1 MADNESTPLLQ
12 NGSKPSKTRAMLSS
26 ANRVLLAGFLISV
39 ALSFTQVPIL
49 YVFRLMECEEF
60 YGHRDDSALLGDR
73 CSRSEI
79 DAGEITP
86 PSERTA
92 MFGMLQGSVMLG
104 TSIGY
109 LLGGIVSDHWGII
122 RPFEIATVLFAS
134 SSLYSAMFIPYIDPR
149 TPGIAGGTNTK
160 RQGWSRWLGALR
172 VLTPRDILL
181 EDGRP
186 IKHYGIVFLALGV
199 FLGVLATGYAPILIQ
214 LYSTA
219 AFNFLPTENSYLMAS
234 NSLIRGVFL
243 IFMFPRII
251 DSGRKWYTERSEKDP
266 SNEVFGAEVPAE
278 AEAGVATNMHP
289 KLSDLSQAAV
299 FQSVP
304 GHEFDISFLRWSLVA
319 DGLLTASTAFATKG
333 WHIYLAGVLF
343 PLASGS
349 APASKGVITEMC
361 APSERADALQAM
373 TLVENIAMLSTLG
386 LFGFIFSSFAS
397 IEKAYLTFFCNAY
410 SGSDTLVESPR
421 RSCSNPTSDV
431 EHKDDGE
438 EELQLL
444 QEIFS
449 REHSDA
455 PIEAKALERFRS
467 HLVAQ
472 TSDDTAGNSPPT
484 EAVGQSENV
493 TLDQTTSQ
501 DVIYC
506 DAVSTHAAS
515 VTVVN
520 QGKTHFEGTS
530 SLWSFFTSVQ
540 QVFAGDVE
548 EENENGDAD
557 CRDISLHQ
565 ISDLSF
571 GTDWRT
577 SVNAALPPQEVV
589 NYLTTSFF
597 EHGQANYFCIHP
609 EIFSRKLTA
618 FYDGTHE
625 FEARDSRNSRRSIEF
640 ISILFMV
647 LAIGSQFA
655 DTGISP
661 SFETS
666 TESNRLLVEEGLH
679 SLRDISRI
687 KVPVPAPNLGWRFYE
702 ASRKLLPDIICSSSM
717 ASVQVCALQGIY
729 LPSTGSRDASYNV
742 LGLALRMAINMG
754 LHTSFAAASLHA
766 HVRELRNRLWWT
778 VYVAERL
785 YSVEMGRPLSLS
797 DTEIDAPY
805 PVETL
810 EWKRCDGLIAMA
822 QICHLLG
829 RIVGAVYDRTAAE
842 KGTIIRPKVIHQ
854 LKRDL
859 EQWRRDLP
867 KHVNLENFTTR
878 SEAHLAL
885 TFEQATILLT
895 RSCLNYNAVTRKS
908 DKPLAPNAT
917 KVLEH

>member
-1 MADNESTPLLQ
+1 MPAEP
-12 NGSKPSKTRAMLSS
+12 
-26 ANRVLLAGFLISV
+26 
-39 ALSFTQVPIL
+39 
-49 YVFRLMECEEF
+49 E
-60 YGHRDDSALLGDR
+60 
-73 CSRSEI
+73 
-79 DAGEITP
+79 TP
-86 PSERTA
+86 PVETTGRRK
-92 MFGMLQGSVMLG
+92 
-104 TSIGY
+104 
-109 LLGGIVSDHWGII
+109 
-122 RPFEIATVLFAS
+122 RPRVPDDQRKRVKIA
-134 SSLYSAMFIPYIDPR
+134 
-149 TPGIAGGTNTK
+149 
-160 RQGWSRWLGALR
+160 
-172 VLTPRDILL
+172 
-181 EDGRP
+181 
-186 IKHYGIVFLALGV
+186 
-199 FLGVLATGYAPILIQ
+199 
-214 LYSTA
+214 
-219 AFNFLPTENSYLMAS
+219 
-234 NSLIRGVFL
+234 
-243 IFMFPRII
+243 
-251 DSGRKWYTERSEKDP
+251 
-266 SNEVFGAEVPAE
+266 
-278 AEAGVATNMHP
+278 
-289 KLSDLSQAAV
+289 
-299 FQSVP
+299 
-304 GHEFDISFLRWSLVA
+304 
-319 DGLLTASTAFATKG
+319 
-333 WHIYLAGVLF
+333 
-343 PLASGS
+343 
-349 APASKGVITEMC
+349 
-361 APSERADALQAM
+361 
-373 TLVENIAMLSTLG
+373 
-386 LFGFIFSSFAS
+386 
-397 IEKAYLTFFCNAY
+397 
-410 SGSDTLVESPR
+410 

-431 EHKDDGE
+431 ERKDDRE

-449 REHSDA
+449 RGHPDV
-455 PIEAKALERFRS
+455 PIEARALERFRS

-472 TSDDTAGNSPPT
+472 TSDDTAGNSPST
-484 EAVGQSENV
+484 EAVGQSGNV

-520 QGKTHFEGTS
+520 QGKTHFEDTS
-530 SLWSFFTSVQ
+530 SLWSFFTSMQ
-540 QVFAGDVE
+540 QVFAGDVD

-565 ISDLSF
+565 VSDLSF

-597 EHGQANYFCIHP
+597 EHGQANYFCVHP

-666 TESNRLLVEEGLH
+666 IESNRLLVEEGLH
-679 SLRDISRI
+679 SLKDMSRI
-687 KVPVPAPNLGWRFYE
+687 KVPVPAPNIGWRFYE

-754 LHTSFAAASLHA
+754 LHTTFAAASLHA
-766 HVRELRNRLWWT
+766 HV
-778 VYVAERL
+778 
-785 YSVEMGRPLSLS
+785 P
-797 DTEIDAPY
+797 
-805 PVETL
+805 
-810 EWKRCDGLIAMA
+810 MA

-829 RIVGAVYDRTAAE
+829 RIVGAVYNRTAAE

-854 LKRDL
+854 LERDL

-917 KVLEH
+917 KFLEHQAQQCVDSAVTCVRIMAKLKSLSLLCAPSFHDSLHCSSALHVLLLARVRLAGTIAAPMKIISQGILILAELAMGSEAAASSLRGIVRAMANVSTNTDRLHHERNHTSLSLRRDQTQQQGRDAWKNWITSQSMPRSQTSSTIETHLETDFDRNRHYDVRQEGSASAIWSPVDFPPSYGQEGAQRWDGTSIASDLSDITYPWVAEHLEFDVLSRDLGGVPEFDLLC